1 MRSGRRSQ
9 TRQPQT
15 REKGGVKMTEYH
27 LCGLV
32 FFAFI
37 AITLLLYF
45 AYYCINKAIRK
56 RKIKQLKREYRR
68 RKQTQTYA
76 EFVAVSEAF

>member
-1 MRSGRRSQ
+1 
-9 TRQPQT
+9 
-15 REKGGVKMTEYH
+15 MTEYYA
-27 LCGLV
+27 CGLV

-45 AYYCINKAIRK
+45 AYYSINKAIRK